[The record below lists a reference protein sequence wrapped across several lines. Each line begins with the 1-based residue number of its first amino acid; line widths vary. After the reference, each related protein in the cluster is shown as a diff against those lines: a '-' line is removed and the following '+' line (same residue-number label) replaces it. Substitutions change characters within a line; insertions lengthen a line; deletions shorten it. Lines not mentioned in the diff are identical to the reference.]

1 MVDDITIDSPIPY
14 EMGKLIDQFVFYN
27 EEMVDGAKANTKKKG
42 DYNGLFSLF
51 IQIL

>member
-27 EEMVDGAKANTKKKG
+27 EEW
-42 DYNGLFSLF
+42 
-51 IQIL
+51 